1 MMDSTAEPANAWTST
16 SPEQTRGIG
25 AECVRAW
32 SHTEVVALAGPLGSG
47 KTTFVKGVI
56 EELGGDPEGV
66 RSPTYTLLQ
75 RYDEFSPTV
84 VHVDLYRTETAEAQE
99 TVGLSEYFGEGLV
112 LVEWAG
118 RWELGWPPG
127 TQTLRFEHQDPSVRN
142 ITLFEGSPEDLPE
155 FEGSGA
161 DAAGR

>member
-1 MMDSTAEPANAWTST
+1 MTDSTAESTNSWTSE
-16 SPEQTRGIG
+16 SPDQTRAIG
-25 AECVRAW
+25 RECVQTW
-32 SHTEVVALAGPLGSG
+32 SDTDVVALAGPLGSG

-56 EELGGDPEGV
+56 GELGGDPEGV

-75 RYDEFSPTV
+75 CYDELSPTV
-84 VHVDLYRTETAEAQE
+84 VHVDLYRTESAGAQE

-127 TQTLRFEHQDPSVRN
+127 TKTLRFEHQDPSLRN
-142 ITLFEGSPEDLPE
+142 ITLYEGSP
-155 FEGSGA
+155 A